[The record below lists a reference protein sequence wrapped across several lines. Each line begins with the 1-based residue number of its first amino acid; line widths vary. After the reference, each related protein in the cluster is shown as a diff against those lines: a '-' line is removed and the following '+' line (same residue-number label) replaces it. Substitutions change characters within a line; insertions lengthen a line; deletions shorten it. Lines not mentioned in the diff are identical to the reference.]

1 MLNNYRLLA
10 CMVCLLLICSI
21 TGYASDYHLVA
32 GDLLDIGV
40 YGYEELQVKGLL
52 IRPDGK
58 IAFPLVGE
66 VKAEGLTPMD
76 LSANLTAALAEYVTH
91 PQVTVN
97 IVKYHTVRVYV
108 LGEVARPG
116 MYEIEKQ
123 HNLLDAL
130 SMAGGYTPYAAKRST
145 YLVCKTTGQYV
156 QVNLDNLLKKGD
168 LSQNY
173 ELADGD
179 VVYLA
184 KNGMSFIRDILPWL
198 TAAYDIKE
206 ILK

>member
-1 MLNNYRLLA
+1 MINNYRL
-10 CMVCLLLICSI
+10 MFYVVCLLLICSI
-21 TGYASDYHLVA
+21 TGLAADYRLVS

-40 YGYEELQVKGLL
+40 YGYEELQVKGLM

-58 IAFPLVGE
+58 IAFPLAGE
-66 VKAEGLTPMD
+66 MKADGLTTMD
-76 LSANLTAALAEYVTH
+76 LSANLTAALAEYVSH
-91 PQVTVN
+91 PQVTIN

-130 SMAGGYTPYAAKRST
+130 SIAGGCTPYAAKKST
-145 YLVCKTTGQYV
+145 YLVRKTTGQFV
-156 QVNLDNLLKKGD
+156 QVNLENLLKKGD
-168 LSQNY
+168 LTQNY

-184 KNGMSFIRDILPWL
+184 KNGLSFIRDVLPWL